1 MSEFIDEKRK
11 AASEYEAIMASQHD
25 DMEAFKES
33 LNKLIS
39 VDSNYLDS
47 YNTLYSIAL
56 SEEDFL
62 GAEIMLNR
70 AFDKALQ
77 LVGNSDGETWPKELS
92 WQNKSNQHI
101 IRTFLNKS
109 IDFWME
115 DKWDEAKNILTFL
128 NNTNPKE
135 GLGFDFYLLAVSH
148 KRVYSDFLD
157 EYTENGIP
165 NKEGLAWFERNSKA
179 SK

>member
-1 MSEFIDEKRK
+1 MSEFIDEKRE

-62 GAEIMLNR
+62 GAEIVSSSVML
-70 AFDKALQ
+70 L
-77 LVGNSDGETWPKELS
+77 LETNL
-92 WQNKSNQHI
+92 
-101 IRTFLNKS
+101 F
-109 IDFWME
+109 
-115 DKWDEAKNILTFL
+115 
-128 NNTNPKE
+128 
-135 GLGFDFYLLAVSH
+135 
-148 KRVYSDFLD
+148 
-157 EYTENGIP
+157 
-165 NKEGLAWFERNSKA
+165 
-179 SK
+179 